1 MDKNMMKPTIV
12 LLVIC
17 LVAAA
22 ALAGTYQ
29 FTKPMIDEINARMA
43 AEARM
48 SVLPEADNF
57 EQMDVALVDGVS
69 EVYKATNGAGV
80 VVTSASKGFGGPVTV
95 MTGFDAEGKIT
106 GVTVTDASQ
115 ETPGLG
121 SKATLPAYT
130 GQFAGATTVGFG
142 EAATGD
148 ETRIDGVSGATYTS
162 TAVFNAVDAAVA
174 QFAELGGAF

>member
-1 MDKNMMKPTIV
+1 MNKNMLKPTIV
-12 LLVIC
+12 LGIIC
-17 LVAAA
+17 LVAT
-22 ALAGTYQ
+22 ALLAVTYDI
-29 FTKPMIDEINARMA
+29 TKPMIDEINARMA

-48 SVLPEADNF
+48 EVLAAADNF

-80 VVTSASKGFGGPVTV
+80 VVTSASKGFGGAVTV

-106 GVTVTDASQ
+106 GVKVTDASN

-130 GQFAGATTVGFG
+130 GQFVGATTVMFNGTDG
-142 EAATGD
+142 TATQ
-148 ETRIDGVSGATYTS
+148 IDGVSGATYTS

>member
-29 FTKPMIDEINARMA
+29 FTKPMIDAINERMA

-48 SVLPEADNF
+48 TVLPTADGF
-57 EQMDVALVDGVS
+57 EPVDTELQDGVI

-80 VVTSASKGFGGPVTV
+80 VVTSGFKGFGGLVTV
-95 MTGFDAEGKIT
+95 MTGFDADGVIT
-106 GVTVTDASQ
+106 GVTVTDASD

-121 SKATLPAYT
+121 SKATLPSYT
-130 GQFAGATTVGFG
+130 DQFVGATAIQFND
-142 EAATGD
+142 ASGD
-148 ETRIDGVSGATYTS
+148 GTRIDGVSGATYTS
-162 TAVFNAVDAAVA
+162 TAVFTAVNAAIA
-174 QFAELGGAF
+174 QFAELGGAL

>member
-1 MDKNMMKPTIV
+1 MNKDMMKPTIV

-48 SVLPEADNF
+48 EVLAAADNF
-57 EQMDVALVDGVS
+57 EQMDVALVDGVT

-80 VVTSASKGFGGPVTV
+80 VVTSAS
-95 MTGFDAEGKIT
+95 
-106 GVTVTDASQ
+106 
-115 ETPGLG
+115 
-121 SKATLPAYT
+121 
-130 GQFAGATTVGFG
+130 
-142 EAATGD
+142 
-148 ETRIDGVSGATYTS
+148 
-162 TAVFNAVDAAVA
+162 
-174 QFAELGGAF
+174 

>member
-130 GQFAGATTVGFG
+130 DQFFGASTISFNEAAGDATT
-142 EAATGD
+142 
-148 ETRIDGVSGATYTS
+148 INGVSGATYTS

>member
-1 MDKNMMKPTIV
+1 MNKDMMKPTIV

-29 FTKPMIDEINARMA
+29 FTKPMIDAINAKMA

-48 SVLPEADNF
+48 EVLSTADNF
-57 EQMDVALVDGVS
+57 EQMDVELKDGVS

-80 VVTSASKGFGGPVTV
+80 VITSASKGFGGLVTV
-95 MTGFDAEGKIT
+95 MTGFNAEGVIT
-106 GVTVTDASQ
+106 GIKVTDASQ

-130 GQFAGATTVGFG
+130 DQFAGASAIAFG
-142 EAATGD
+142 EASGD
-148 ETRIDGVSGATYTS
+148 ATRIDGVSGATYTS

>member
-1 MDKNMMKPTIV
+1 MNKDMMKPTIV

-48 SVLPEADNF
+48 TVLSTADNF
-57 EQMDVALVDGVS
+57 EQMDVELKEGVS

-80 VVTSASKGFGGPVTV
+80 VITSAFKGFGGPVTV

-106 GVTVTDASQ
+106 GVTVTDASD

-130 GQFAGATTVGFG
+130 DQFVGATTVKFG
-142 EAATGD
+142 DVDGD
-148 ETRIDGVSGATYTS
+148 ATRIDGVSGATYTS